1 MSSPREKTMLTDLYQ
16 LTMGAA
22 YFDNAKNDTAT
33 FELFVRKLPTGW
45 GYFVAAGIEDAIDY
59 ATSIKFNDDDIQY
72 LREQRLFSE
81 QYLSHLKEFTF
92 NGDIYAVKEGTPIF
106 PNEPILRVTGTR
118 DQAQFL
124 ESALLN
130 IINSQT
136 LIASKASRV
145 VNAAAP
151 AKVVDFGLR
160 RAQGEDAAMT
170 GARAAYIGG
179 CVATSNVKAGKEY
192 GIPISGTHAHSFVMS
207 FDTELEAFRAYTKAF
222 PDNATLLIDTYDTE
236 NGAKNAVIVA
246 KELEREG
253 HKLGAVRLDS
263 GDLADLSKS
272 VRDILDNAGLQYVRI
287 VASNDLNEKKIA
299 QLRENGA
306 KIDGYGV
313 GTELITAKPVAA
325 ISGVY
330 KLVEDEDGAK
340 IKLSSGKTTYPGAKQ
355 VYRLHNADGTFS
367 HDLLALDAEASGGMP
382 LLEPMVIGG
391 ERASTRR
398 PLKEIREYSLAAVRE
413 IPIALRDIDALS
425 NYELKIS
432 SGLRDLTARLT
443 TAHRQ
448 PKAPHSSTIKQ
459 SKKRIIDE
467 NPVIGLW

>member
-1 MSSPREKTMLTDLYQ
+1 MSSSDGKTMLTDLYQ

-22 YFDNAKNDTAT
+22 YFDNGKNDTAT
-33 FELFVRKLPTGW
+33 FELFIRKLPEKW

-59 ATSIKFNDDDIQY
+59 ATNIKFEDSDIQY

-81 QYLSHLKEFTF
+81 DYLSHLKDLHFE
-92 NGDIYAVKEGTPIF
+92 GDIYAVKEGTPVF
-106 PNEPILRVTGTR
+106 PNEPLLRVTGPR

-207 FDTELEAFRAYTKAF
+207 FDTELDAFRAYTKTF

-236 NGAKNAVIVA
+236 IGARNACVVA
-246 KELEREG
+246 KELKAKG

-263 GDLADLSKS
+263 GDLADLSKK
-272 VRDILDNAGLQYVRI
+272 VRKILDDANLPYVRI
-287 VASNDLNEKKIA
+287 VASNDLNEQKIA
-299 QLRENGA
+299 QLGEKGA

-313 GTELITAKPVAA
+313 GTEMITAKPVAA

-330 KLVEDEDGAK
+330 KLVEDGDGAK

-355 VYRLHNADGTFS
+355 VYRVSNPDGTFS
-367 HDLLALDAEASGGMP
+367 HDLLALDSERCDGTP
-382 LLEPMVIGG
+382 LLEPAVIGG
-391 ERASTRR
+391 ERVSTRR
-398 PLKEIREYSLAAVRE
+398 PLKEIRDYSLAAIAE
-413 IPIALRDIDALS
+413 LPIALRDIDATHH
-425 NYELKIS
+425 YDLKLS
-432 SGLRDLTARLT
+432 SGLRDLTERLT
-443 TAHRQ
+443 TTHRQ
-448 PKAPHSSTIKQ
+448 PAAIKQ